1 MDGIQQLTSSELDSK
16 VLHAPGPIVLDF
28 YQASCPPCR
37 ALEPV
42 LEQVARSHSD
52 RVTVYRVDIDEDPGP
67 AERFQIDSLPTV
79 LILRGGQ
86 EIERLDGLVTEQQ
99 LRDAFE
105 RASHG

>member
-1 MDGIQQLTSSELDSK
+1 M
-16 VLHAPGPIVLDF
+16 LDF

-42 LEQVARSHSD
+42 LDRVAQSYGD
-52 RVTVYRVDIDEDPGP
+52 RVTVYRVDIDDDPGP
-67 AERFQIDSLPTV
+67 AERFRIDSLPTV

-99 LRDAFE
+99 IRYAFE